1 MSLNKTIDEL
11 VDLYL
16 EEDLEEIS
24 VSANAGHYDSPMAF
38 TGNKPKLEK
47 KRKQRA
53 TTSTGYTLAKK
64 SKKKKNKLGESMKHS
79 EMIKEIFGLNYN
91 KFKKD
96 DSKNSRQKGNG
107 AVKEIN
113 RKLFEIERI
122 IGRATK
128 LKKEAGVSRDNYW
141 KSTSPRMKKIA
152 ERLLKVSHKLRELS
166 S

>member
-1 MSLNKTIDEL
+1 
-11 VDLYL
+11 
-16 EEDLEEIS
+16 
-24 VSANAGHYDSPMAF
+24 
-38 TGNKPKLEK
+38 
-47 KRKQRA
+47 
-53 TTSTGYTLAKK
+53 
-64 SKKKKNKLGESMKHS
+64 MKHS

-96 DSKNSRQKGNG
+96 DSKNSRQKVNG

>member
-11 VDLYL
+11 IDLYL

-79 EMIKEIFGLNYN
+79 EMIKEIFGLN
-91 KFKKD
+91 
-96 DSKNSRQKGNG
+96 SKNSRQKVNG